1 MHDRARIFGE
11 DAHLP
16 QVRIGRLVAFEP
28 IFISTLLLAHLAVP
42 SQLLQTFG
50 LDAVANSFG
59 GEEVVLGH
67 VLFLFAIVA
76 SGGWRAWSAFLS
88 LRGARWSAVAGTPC

>member
-1 MHDRARIFGE
+1 MR
-11 DAHLP
+11 
-16 QVRIGRLVAFEP
+16 VAGLMTFEP

-67 VLFLFAIVA
+67 VFVVCCFVAIVA
-76 SGGWRAWSAFLS
+76 SGGWRA
-88 LRGARWSAVAGTPC
+88 